1 MRGKDIV
8 VVARIGGCE
17 EQARGLVRSSGRVLM
32 PWPREPF
39 WPRFKPSPG
48 SSRYVNPR
56 LICIPLRPVCFT

>member
-8 VVARIGGCE
+8 VVARMGGCE

-48 SSRYVNPR
+48 SSRYVNPH
-56 LICIPLRPVCFT
+56 LICIPLRPICFT